1 VRPRTIGSSARPHA
15 RAAILA
21 LLPLLAG
28 CTLAGYPAP
37 APTGPPAAPRASSTP
52 EDASVTAANAPAAS
66 ATPATRGEYE
76 VQGERY
82 EVLASS
88 EGYRDS
94 GVASW
99 YGAEFAG
106 RPTSSGEIYDP
117 SQLTGAHRNLPL
129 NSWVQVTNL
138 ANGRKVNLRIN
149 DRGPFKDTH
158 LRIIDVSW
166 AAARDL
172 GMLGTGLARVEVVAL
187 PTGSQPPGS

>member
-1 VRPRTIGSSARPHA
+1 M
-15 RAAILA
+15 
-21 LLPLLAG
+21 PLLAA
-28 CTLAGYPAP
+28 CALAGYPAP
-37 APTGPPAAPRASSTP
+37 TPTGPPAAPRASSAP
-52 EDASVTAANAPAAS
+52 EDAPVAAANTPAAS
-66 ATPATRGEYE
+66 VTPPAIRGEYE

-82 EVLASS
+82 VVLASS
-88 EGYRDS
+88 DGYRDS

-129 NSWVQVTNL
+129 NTWVQVTNL

-149 DRGPFKDTH
+149 DRGPFRDTH

-172 GMLGTGLARVEVVAL
+172 GMLGAGLARVEVIAL
-187 PTGSQPPGS
+187 PTGSQPPGN

>member
-1 VRPRTIGSSARPHA
+1 V
-15 RAAILA
+15 
-21 LLPLLAG
+21 
-28 CTLAGYPAP
+28 
-37 APTGPPAAPRASSTP
+37 
-52 EDASVTAANAPAAS
+52 
-66 ATPATRGEYE
+66 
-76 VQGERY
+76 
-82 EVLASS
+82 VLASS
-88 EGYRDS
+88 VGYRDA

-106 RPTSSGEIYDP
+106 RPTASGEVYDP

-129 NSWVQVTNL
+129 DSWVQVTNL

-187 PTGSQPPGS
+187 PSGSQPPGN